1 MPTAEENISVSVF
14 AKTDTGL
21 QRSGNE
27 DAFLVAD
34 LTTGRSGLGPEMST
48 HNIGERGSLMIVSDG
63 MGGAAGGE
71 IASNLAV
78 KTIREKLQSL
88 NPGLNITDQLS
99 EAIDSANKTIWDF
112 AVANSQF
119 AGMGA
124 TITAVLVNKT
134 VAFIAHVGDS
144 RAYLIRGD
152 QIKQLTKD
160 QSYVQWLIDA
170 GVIKPEQAG
179 SIPQNVIMQA
189 LGANPTV
196 QPELIAVDLSQGDCL
211 LLCSD
216 GLSNKV
222 DEAEIKQQVITAPSL
237 TLACKQLVSLANDRG
252 GEDNITVVIARFD
265 GNALHSAADS
275 NSITG
280 SFKVLK
286 QPSRD
291 YGNTTASDE
300 AAPLSTEAA
309 AIAPAPGSTTM
320 VFESS
325 QPGLRLEETIEL
337 PLPNQQTEKRSSGRG
352 KWVYLLLALGLLG
365 LIGILCLAYWTRLF
379 G

>member
-48 HNIGERGSLMIVSDG
+48 HKIGERGSLMIVSDG

-99 EAIDSANKTIWDF
+99 EAIDSANQTIWDF
-112 AVANSQF
+112 AVANPQL

-160 QSYVQWLIDA
+160 QSYMQWLIDA

-222 DEAEIKQQVITAPSL
+222 DEAEIKQLVITAPSL
-237 TLACKQLVSLANDRG
+237 TLACKHLVSLANDRG

-300 AAPLSTEAA
+300 AASLSTEAA

-337 PLPNQQTEKRSSGRG
+337 PVPDQQTEKRSAGRG

-365 LIGILCLAYWTRLF
+365 LIGILCLAYWNRLF

>member
-48 HNIGERGSLMIVSDG
+48 HKIGERGSLMIVSDG

-88 NPGLNITDQLS
+88 NPALDITDQLS

-112 AVANSQF
+112 AVANPQL

-134 VAFIAHVGDS
+134 IAFIAHVGDS
-144 RAYLIRGD
+144 RGYLIRGD

-170 GVIKPEQAG
+170 GVIKPEQAS

-196 QPELIAVDLSQGDCL
+196 QPELIAVDLSQGDRL

-222 DEAEIKQQVITAPSL
+222 DEAEIKQLVITAPSL

-300 AAPLSTEAA
+300 AAPLATAETDAA
-309 AIAPAPGSTTM
+309 SGPTTM

-325 QPGLRLEETIEL
+325 QPGLKLEETIEL
-337 PLPNQQTEKRSSGRG
+337 PVPNQPTEKRTPGTG

-365 LIGILCLAYWTRLF
+365 LIGILCLVYWTRLF